1 MKPTDIGDL
10 LSFSYFFLLMDNCAA
25 SQVGHSLVSNGVSD
39 GLVVER
45 IDFSRLDDSSSGTD
59 FLCECV
65 DLAIARPA
73 KKTFAPSRAKARATA
88 PPMPLCC
95 ATACP

>member
-25 SQVGHSLVSNGVSD
+25 SQVGHGVSD

-59 FLCECV
+59 LLCEFV

-88 PPMPLCC
+88 PPMPPP
-95 ATACP
+95 AP

>member
-1 MKPTDIGDL
+1 
-10 LSFSYFFLLMDNCAA
+10 MDNCAA
-25 SQVGHSLVSNGVSD
+25 SQVGHGLVSNGVSD

-88 PPMPLCC
+88 PPMPPP
-95 ATACP
+95 AP